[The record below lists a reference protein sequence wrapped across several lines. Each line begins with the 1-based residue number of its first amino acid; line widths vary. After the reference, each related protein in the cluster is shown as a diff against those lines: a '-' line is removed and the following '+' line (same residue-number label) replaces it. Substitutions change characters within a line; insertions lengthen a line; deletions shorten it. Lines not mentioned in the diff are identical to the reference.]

1 MAVVAKSTGSRP
13 LIYLQAG
20 HFWLNGAAQGSN
32 LPSVGLPHL
41 TGFEPS
47 TEAGRTTEGS
57 GIGAGFA
64 GGRCARVSKEGK
76 RRRAPNSPMLGLR
89 VVYRARAS
97 AAPSPEVNSLEEH
110 GRNRR

>member
-57 GIGAGFA
+57 GFGARFPPR
-64 GGRCARVSKEGK
+64 RCAQVSQDGE
-76 RRRAPNSPMLGLR
+76 RRRVPSSPMLGLR
-89 VVYRARAS
+89 VVYRARVS
-97 AAPSPEVNSLEEH
+97 AAPRPEVNSLEEH